1 MAGPRSDPITF
12 QSVTAKSD
20 EAANA
25 LIADSI
31 KRIGAGVDSLGNRI
45 GDYGDLKTKEATDE
59 FTARVNAAGSQEER
73 NSLLANADK
82 SFLDIGAAAKAIT
95 AAQNQ
100 GFRVAADERAGQ
112 TLDELLRKNKV
123 TEALDAEK
131 FKSSELQNAIT
142 NARADEA
149 LVDSRDSAE
158 DAHQL
163 AKDKFIAEEK
173 RCTATANRQKEED
186 AYQKKQRQIAE
197 DIRLATE
204 PTRIQELEEKK
215 AKLDEERRVRIKANN
230 DRIRI
235 ESQRT
240 AHIDSTESFEKKLR
254 AINEDMLDNDAAGIS
269 NDHLSKPLDRLI
281 TQVNKDVTPSI
292 EAEAQSMLAAATTD
306 AGVDITQFSV
316 DAQQALE
323 QKIQAV
329 YTKAFPALT
338 ADKTLALAKAAVKK
352 NNGLNANFASGAK
365 ALGLKNDIADQSTQ
379 GILERFGM
387 TIEDR
392 KSFKKAGGAAAFID
406 QSVRTR
412 MPAVDWSNQSI
423 AKDLQASIATTLQT
437 ALTKL
442 GITSAVGQEQ
452 VKLAVLDIYRQVA
465 YDHDPTPGNPDDF
478 VLSADNETDVSELNF
493 NILMQYM
500 QQSFGKGTVLGDV
513 LISKLNPGKGKP
525 KPDVPAPAVKA
536 LGDLEKAFERVTSQQ
551 SSPGPTGLAGAYKGG
566 SDADQ
571 VAAAIKEALS
581 VRLQYDENGNIL
593 NSKYSK

>member
-131 FKSSELQNAIT
+131 FETSKTQFDVTQAFKVDKQKSDVLNEVRDD
-142 NARADEA
+142 ARE
-149 LVDSRDSAE
+149 
-158 DAHQL
+158 
-163 AKDKFIAEEK
+163 KDKFIAEEK
-173 RCTATANRQKEED
+173 RFTATANRKKEED

-365 ALGLKNDIADQSTQ
+365 ALGLKNDIADKSTQ

-525 KPDVPAPAVKA
+525 KPDVPVPAVKA